1 MFGKKNENNSQPV
14 EDNTCGL
21 FVALFNGQETDMFA
35 SAFSDD
41 YDVPLDGW
49 MD

>member
-1 MFGKKNENNSQPV
+1 MKIELYYNNSIYSTTVSIIEP
-14 EDNTCGL
+14 
-21 FVALFNGQETDMFA
+21 LFNGQETDMFA
-35 SAFSDD
+35 NAFSDD

>member
-1 MFGKKNENNSQPV
+1 MFNNKPSNKGQSNENDTS
-14 EDNTCGL
+14 GL
-21 FVALFNGQETDMFA
+21 FAALFNGQETDMFA
-35 SAFSDD
+35 NAFSDD